1 MQLPDGRTI
10 SYREVGD
17 PDGVPVIALHGS
29 PGSSRQLQGLG
40 GPAQARGVRL
50 ILPDRAGYGGSTF
63 DPARTLSSD
72 AADNAALLDHLG
84 LDRVA
89 VAGLSG
95 GGPHALALAARH
107 PEKVRAVATIGGV
120 APMKPRD
127 PSLPPDRLFS
137 RVAGWSESG
146 ARAVFGLTTWLAH
159 RNPEGIL
166 DRFAKVMAP
175 ADAEVLRDDPATREA
190 MLDDFRNPAPTTA
203 RATARDFALFAKPWD
218 IDLGAVAAHV
228 DVWHGDEDRNVPVQ
242 HGRLLARVLPDA
254 ELHEIEGGGH
264 LLLGQLDDV
273 LGGLSGGRP

>member
-1 MQLPDGRTI
+1 
-10 SYREVGD
+10 
-17 PDGVPVIALHGS
+17 
-29 PGSSRQLQGLG
+29 
-40 GPAQARGVRL
+40 
-50 ILPDRAGYGGSTF
+50 
-63 DPARTLSSD
+63 
-72 AADNAALLDHLG
+72 
-84 LDRVA
+84 
-89 VAGLSG
+89 
-95 GGPHALALAARH
+95 
-107 PEKVRAVATIGGV
+107 
-120 APMKPRD
+120 
-127 PSLPPDRLFS
+127 
-137 RVAGWSESG
+137 
-146 ARAVFGLTTWLAH
+146 
-159 RNPEGIL
+159 
-166 DRFAKVMAP
+166 MAP